1 MMQITYQKKNGSIMK
16 RYRNTILPYSIGET
30 TSMGWKVLNIE
41 YKYNDKFYNQ
51 YDYCILVKKSK
62 EKYLKRKEKIESIV
76 QEIKRILYY
85 FIAAII
91 INFLKLLLGI

>member
-1 MMQITYQKKNGSIMK
+1 MMQITYQKKDGSIMK
-16 RYRNTILPYSIGET
+16 RYRNTILPYNIGET

-62 EKYLKRKEKIESIV
+62 EKYLKRKKKIESIV
-76 QEIKRILYY
+76 QEIKKILYY
-85 FIAAII
+85 FIAVII